1 MNKKSKE
8 VHLKLVHTTVYLFN
22 DMINTKNLD
31 TNQIKIDKK
40 SYKNILIYHIR
51 CVTVKV
57 FSYATIISV
66 NPVCPTTGKIN
77 RMYLKR
83 KLI

>member
-8 VHLKLVHTTVYLFN
+8 VHLKLVRTTVYLFN

-57 FSYATIISV
+57 FSYATIIIV
-66 NPVCPTTGKIN
+66 NHVCLTIGKIN
-77 RMYLKR
+77 RMY
-83 KLI
+83 